1 MRLLLRLSLALVSVN
16 FQQFETSSTSPAL
29 RGGLFSL
36 VAITPRSI
44 ELRFENDWGIEGEQA
59 VGDRLE
65 FFRVL
70 AHERAQE
77 LGI

>member
-1 MRLLLRLSLALVSVN
+1 M
-16 FQQFETSSTSPAL
+16 
-29 RGGLFSL
+29 